1 MKYVRLF
8 QWNNINFKRNGT
20 KESEEK
26 PRKYCNYNILP
37 GIYLN
42 LGLIEKETTL

>member
-8 QWNNINFKRNGT
+8 QWNKINFKRNGT

-26 PRKYCNYNILP
+26 LRKYCNYNRVP
-37 GIYLN
+37 GRYLN
-42 LGLIEKETTL
+42 LGPIEKETTL